1 MAVVVAEVVVEE
13 TKVAKV
19 VIIPVTIAP
28 SPLKTLMLSIAIALL
43 RRRRKVSGSNLLTI
57 KIFITTHARYVIALP
72 RRTIVIYTLSTDL
85 DRTL

>member
-1 MAVVVAEVVVEE
+1 MVAKVVVEE
-13 TKVAKV
+13 TEVAKA
-19 VIIPVTIAP
+19 VITPATIAP
-28 SPLKTLMLSIAIALL
+28 SPLKTLILLIALQ

-57 KIFITTHARYVIALP
+57 KTFITTYARYVIALP